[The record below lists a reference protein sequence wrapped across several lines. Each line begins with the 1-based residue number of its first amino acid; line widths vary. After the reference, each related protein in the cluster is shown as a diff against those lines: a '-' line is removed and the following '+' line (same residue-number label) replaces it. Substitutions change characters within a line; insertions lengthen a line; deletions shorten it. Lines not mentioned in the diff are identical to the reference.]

1 MACRRGDRTSW
12 WLINVIMVGHHGRG
26 GRFRDDH
33 GRRVRCGRGTYGGRS
48 SCWECDEDDC
58 G

>member
-12 WLINVIMVGHHGRG
+12 WLIMVGHHGRG

-48 SCWECDEDDC
+48 SCWECDEDDSN
-58 G
+58 